1 MQQELSGYVKG
12 DGNLKLMLI
21 RNAGHSVP
29 VDQPQWMLRIV
40 EAFINGTLWANR
52 AITKTTTSATK
63 TETTT
68 IFTATAIVTD
78 QLQQLEQQQ
87 QQQQEQQNV

>member
-21 RNAGHSVP
+21 GNAGHSVP

-40 EAFINGTLWANR
+40 EAFINGTL
-52 AITKTTTSATK
+52 
-63 TETTT
+63 
-68 IFTATAIVTD
+68 
-78 QLQQLEQQQ
+78 
-87 QQQQEQQNV
+87 